1 MKTRTELESSRWL
14 LKANWQLK
22 RIYSKGYFK
31 SLKILS
37 YHELG
42 MSLCSCHY
50 YSFFY
55 FLLLKA
61 IWLIFNFIPIFVG
74 IDCLKALI
82 CFPFNFLCFL
92 ATLRNQRNFGIGLL
106 IRNFLLFDEIKI
118 YFLKDFAFLIFY
130 FHSIVLRIN
139 LFLRILIVCWMRN

>member
-1 MKTRTELESSRWL
+1 MKIRPELESIRWL

-37 YHELG
+37 FHELG

-55 FLLLKA
+55 FLILLG
-61 IWLIFNFIPIFVG
+61 IWLVFNFDSIFVG
-74 IDCLKALI
+74 IDCLKVLI

-92 ATLRNQRNFGIGLL
+92 ATLWNQRNFGIGLL
-106 IRNFLLFDEIKI
+106 IRNFLLFDEMKI

-130 FHSIVLRIN
+130 FHSIIFGIN
-139 LFLRILIVCWMRN
+139 LFLRILIVYWMQN